1 MKEKVALG
9 VGGGT
14 VVTVGV
20 GVGEAGRSLEP
31 PPPPLQPTT
40 ATIMAAPTTARHA
53 LRFAFHPMGMM
64 RRVSPQGS
72 GKSRMLSPCVSG
84 QQPAVP
90 IETAHSSRVH

>member
-14 VVTVGV
+14 DVAVAV
-20 GVGEAGRSLEP
+20 GVGEAGSTLEP

-53 LRFAFHPMGMM
+53 LRFAFHPRGMM

-72 GKSRMLSPCVSG
+72 EKSRMRSPCVSG
-84 QQPAVP
+84 QQPAVL
-90 IETAHSSRVH
+90 IETTRSSRVH